1 MDGILNLN
9 KPKGWTSHDVVAYV
23 RRLTGIQRVG
33 HAGTLD
39 PMATG
44 VLLVCLGRATR
55 IVEYLMAGRKR
66 YRTVLHLGISTDSH
80 DADGQ
85 VTATVPVVVT
95 RADVEKALPNYRG
108 SIKQIPPMV
117 SAIKRD
123 GQPLYK
129 LARRG
134 ITVERA
140 SRPVEIYELKLT
152 EWLPPTLTVELT
164 CSPGTYVRALARDLG
179 QELGCGAHVT
189 ALSRLASGE
198 FTLCEAIG
206 LDQFTAMATPGD
218 GDGEQAPRGLS
229 PAAKKDRGFKL
240 DCDTG
245 TAGER
250 NKAGSGIESRKRAP
264 DWHQLVMS
272 MDVGLKHLPACVLGP
287 QESRRV
293 RSGQPLPTYLV
304 SAPEEKLCRAYADGD
319 TEKRLLALLRFDD
332 NTRLWRPHKVF
343 HPL

>member
-9 KPKGWTSHDVVAYV
+9 KPRGWTSHDVVARV
-23 RRLTGIQRVG
+23 RRLTRIRRVG

-66 YRTVLHLGISTDSH
+66 YRAVLRLGISTDSH

-85 VTATVPVVVT
+85 VTATVPVT
-95 RADVEKALPNYRG
+95 ASRAEVESALDRFRG
-108 SIKQIPPMV
+108 SIEQVPPMV

-140 SRPVEIYELKLT
+140 ARPIEIFELQMT
-152 EWLPPTLTVELT
+152 DWLPPNLTLELT

-179 QELGCGAHVT
+179 QQLGCGAHLT
-189 ALSRLASGE
+189 ALTRLASGD
-198 FTLCEAIG
+198 FTVSEAV
-206 LDQFTAMATPGD
+206 DMDRFTAAV
-218 GDGEQAPRGLS
+218 
-229 PAAKKDRGFKL
+229 AASDKD
-240 DCDTG
+240 
-245 TAGER
+245 
-250 NKAGSGIESRKRAP
+250 NMQ
-264 DWHQLVMS
+264 DWHRLVAP
-272 MDVGLKHLPACVLGP
+272 MDAGLKHLPACILGA
-287 QESRRV
+287 QESRYV
-293 RSGQPLPTYLV
+293 QSGRPLAAEHIM
-304 SAPEEKLCRAYADGD
+304 APRDELCRAYAAGDG
-319 TEKRLLALLRFDD
+319 ENKLLALLRFDD
-332 NTRLWRPHKVF
+332 DARVWRPHKVF
-343 HPL
+343 HPM